1 MLPGV
6 GHHLQQ
12 QHPSSAPSQQ
22 SPLLVTSRTP
32 GNHPVGVQPT
42 AARGTQLPGTQQL
55 LSGFMQTPPNASLNT
70 GGSNT
75 GIPRGRHAPQQQQL
89 LIASTASM
97 QHNRSVPPHQ
107 QPHIA
112 QQHSAQQHCVQQHSA
127 QQSMYGGA
135 AAMPMVGGARLA
147 SSVMG
152 GTVPTHSSATSAGAP
167 MGPNG
172 GPGSSSGG
180 TGQNPKLPVS
190 ATGASN
196 AQRAQQHQLQQIGQ
210 LPQQQ
215 RLHGAV
221 LGSSTAAVK

>member
-112 QQHSAQQHCVQQHSA
+112 QQHSAQQH
-127 QQSMYGGA
+127 
-135 AAMPMVGGARLA
+135 

-190 ATGASN
+190 ATLVSCTVAC
-196 AQRAQQHQLQQIGQ
+196 
-210 LPQQQ
+210 
-215 RLHGAV
+215 
-221 LGSSTAAVK
+221 